1 MGSSP
6 LKTYDLLSVYIII
19 GGQRISGFVEDDA
32 ISFEYASD
40 IGEHAA
46 GADGQVTFSRS
57 NDKRV
62 IATITLAET
71 SLAYKQLGE
80 QLQEQELETTI
91 QRRDFLMRDDISG
104 DKISDEFC
112 TFLTRPSLDKGR
124 VFSAREFQILL
135 PNGAEGL
142 NFGSNLT
149 Q

>member
-1 MGSSP
+1 MGTP
-6 LKTYDLLSVYIII
+6 LKTYDLLSVYIIV
-19 GGQRISGFVEDDA
+19 GGQRLTGFVEDDA
-32 ISFEYASD
+32 ISFEYAAD

-62 IATITLAET
+62 IATISLAET
-71 SLAYKQLGE
+71 SLAYKQLGA
-80 QLQEQELETTI
+80 QLQEQEAETTI

-104 DKISDEFC
+104 DKISDEFA
-112 TFLTRPSLDKGR
+112 TFITRPSLDKGR
-124 VFSAREFQILL
+124 TFGAREFQILL

-142 NFGSNLT
+142 KFGANLS